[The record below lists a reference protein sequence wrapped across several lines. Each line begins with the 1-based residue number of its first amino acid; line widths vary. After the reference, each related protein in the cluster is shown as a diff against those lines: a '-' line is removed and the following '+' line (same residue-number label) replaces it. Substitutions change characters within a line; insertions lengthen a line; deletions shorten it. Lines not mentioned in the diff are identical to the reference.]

1 MKSTPCRW
9 AAGLIVFVSLAAGCG
24 RNAPQLAPPKP
35 PAVLVAMPITRTVSE
50 HEEFSGRTEASQSVD
65 IRARVTGY
73 LDRVDFKEGADVK
86 AGDPLFQIDPRT
98 YKAEVDRAEA
108 NVALAKSRLA
118 RLETDLIRAKEL
130 LASKAMSQEDYD
142 RVASDRAE
150 AMASVDVAR
159 AGQEVARL
167 NLGFT
172 KVVAPVSGRI
182 GRMMIDPGNL
192 VKADDTVLTSIVV
205 WKPMYAYFD
214 IDERTML
221 RLRRLVQSGKIRSA
235 RGNSMPV
242 ELGLT
247 DEDGYSLKGTIDFI
261 DNRLIAN
268 TGTLRVRGVFDNPT
282 ALLSPGLFVRT
293 RINVGDPYSAMMIA
307 EQALSTDQGQ
317 KSVFVVDGK
326 NVVQPRKIKVGS
338 LHEGLR
344 VIESGLTATDRVIV
358 SGLQR
363 VRAGVTVEA
372 RLVDMPGAGPASPP
386 AANAGGAPAG
396 R

>member
-9 AAGLIVFVSLAAGCG
+9 VTALLVLAPLAAGCG
-24 RNAPQLAPPKP
+24 RSAPQLAPPKP
-35 PAVLVAMPITRTVSE
+35 PAVLVALPITRTVSE

-118 RLETDLIRAKEL
+118 RLETDLVRAKEL

-150 AMASVDVAR
+150 AVASVDVAR

-172 KVVAPVSGRI
+172 RVVAPVSGRI

-293 RINVGDPYSAMMIA
+293 RINVGDPYPAMMIA

-317 KSVFVVDGK
+317 KSVFVVDEK

-344 VIESGLTATDRVIV
+344 VIEAGLTATDRVIV

-386 AANAGGAPAG
+386 VANADGTPAG